1 MFTGIVEA
9 TGTLESKQG
18 HRISIRTP
26 WDAKTIAPGQ
36 SIAVQGCCLTVVD
49 IQNNSLSFDISDETF
64 SKTNFASLQPN
75 QNLNLERAMEMGKRF
90 DGHMVSGHVDTTAKI
105 KTITPSADGT
115 STVFE
120 ISGLKDHLM
129 QFIPKGSV
137 TVDGVSLTVNEVT
150 NDGFKVCI
158 IPYTMSHTVFSSLK
172 TNDIVNIEFDMIGKF
187 FARYMEN
194 YQAQIGK
201 VNA

>member
-64 SKTNFASLQPN
+64 NKTNFASLQPN

-90 DGHMVSGHVDTTAKI
+90 DGHMVSGHVDTTGKI

-120 ISGLKDHLM
+120 IAGLKDHLM

-150 NDGFKVCI
+150 DDGFKVCI

-172 TNDIVNIEFDMIGKF
+172 TNDTVNIEFDMIGKF
-187 FARYMEN
+187 FVRYMQN

-201 VNA
+201 THA

>member
-9 TGTLESKQG
+9 TGTLETMQG

-26 WDAKTIAPGQ
+26 WNAQTVSPGQ

-49 IQNNSLSFDISDETF
+49 IQDHSLTFDLSDETF

-75 QNLNLERAMEMGKRF
+75 QILNLERAMEMGKRF
-90 DGHMVSGHVDTTAKI
+90 DGHMVSGHIDTTAKI
-105 KTITPSADGT
+105 KNITPSPDQT

-120 ISGLKDHLM
+120 IGGLKDHLM
-129 QFIPKGSV
+129 HFIPKGSV
-137 TVDGVSLTVNEVT
+137 TVDGVSLTVNEIT

-172 TNDIVNIEFDMIGKF
+172 INDTVNIEFDMIGKF
-187 FARYMEN
+187 FTRYLEN

-201 VNA
+201 NNA